1 MVRLRYRRTYIDR
14 IVPVA
19 DVLEIEHRPAGDG
32 TIAVVRMH
40 RPDAR
45 NAMDTAMLRALVDA
59 LHDAAQDDEVRGL
72 LLTGG
77 SDVFSAGADVRE
89 DLADDGIRRN
99 ELFTTF
105 YEALS
110 THDKPT
116 AAAVEGY
123 AVGGGAEAAAACD
136 IRVAGAS
143 AMFRFP
149 GAIYGI
155 PVGAARTVGLVGLGT
170 AKDWVLSSRDVP
182 ADEAHRVGF
191 VQRLVEDGATAD
203 AALEWL
209 STVASRDRA
218 AVQRLKNVLNV
229 FAGVPDRVAWENDAL
244 RSHVESGAPP
254 PRPGAF
260 GMPEGAQEA

>member
-1 MVRLRYRRTYIDR
+1 M
-14 IVPVA
+14 A
-19 DVLEIEHRPAGDG
+19 DVLQTEHHPVGDG
-32 TIAVVRMH
+32 AIAVLRMH

-45 NAMDTAMLRALVDA
+45 NAMDTALLRSLVDA
-59 LHDAAQDDEVRGL
+59 LHDASEDDEVLGV

-77 SDVFSAGADVRE
+77 ADVFSAGADVRE
-89 DLADDGIRRN
+89 DMSDGGVRRN
-99 ELFTTF
+99 ELFTAF
-105 YEALS
+105 YESLS

-136 IRVAGAS
+136 IRVAARS
-143 AMFRFP
+143 ATFRFP

-182 ADEAHRVGF
+182 ADEAQRVGF
-191 VQRLVEDGATAD
+191 VQRLVEDGATEEAG
-203 AALEWL
+203 LEWL
-209 STVASRDRA
+209 TTVASRDRA
-218 AVQRLKNVLNV
+218 AVRRLKNVLNV